1 MGMSFINWMGF
12 LMLLI
17 AILLNEIFL
26 GINTWYELNLGAI
39 VVAVMYLVVG
49 ASLLLW
55 PSAKDQR
62 L

>member
-39 VVAVMYLVVG
+39 VGAGGYLVVG

-55 PSAKDQR
+55 PSAKDRR

>member
-1 MGMSFINWMGF
+1 MGF

>member
-39 VVAVMYLVVG
+39 VGAVGYLVVG

-55 PSAKDQR
+55 PSAKDQSV
-62 L
+62 

>member
-26 GINTWYELNLGAI
+26 GINTWYELNLGAT

-49 ASLLLW
+49 AFLLLW
-55 PSAKDQR
+55 PSAKDQSV
-62 L
+62 